1 MSYQCIKLNVEDRVG
16 RLSLA
21 RPDELNAVNPQ
32 MIEEVIDALGSIS
45 AMEDV
50 KALVV
55 TGEGRAFCAGADL
68 TYLDSILGEQKA
80 LSSYLGEFNSMLFAL
95 EELPIPVIGL
105 VHGYALA
112 GGLEILLAC
121 DLVIAAEDA
130 RIGDQHINYALIP
143 GGGSTQ
149 RLPCKVGHQRA
160 LELLFT
166 GRWMT
171 GGGSGPGWAGAAGR
185 SQGPPGRRAG
195 ILAADAQGQE
205 QTCPGPDQEA
215 DHGGRL
221 TPHLREGIA
230 QETSSFRRARLHFTP
245 SCPRHCR
252 LQGQGAAQ
260 VLTLMPQASCRKH

>member
-130 RIGDQHINYALIP
+130 RIGDQHINYALVP

-171 GGGSGPGWAGAAGR
+171 GAEAAQAGLALRAVPKDLLDEELESLLHTLRDKSRHALARIKKLAMAGAH
-185 SQGPPGRRAG
+185 
-195 ILAADAQGQE
+195 
-205 QTCPGPDQEA
+205 T
-215 DHGGRL
+215 
-221 TPHLREGIA
+221 HLREGIA
-230 QETSSFRRARLHFTP
+230 QETRSFVEHASTSPHPAQGIAAFKAKEQ
-245 SCPRHCR
+245 PRF
-252 LQGQGAAQ
+252 
-260 VLTLMPQASCRKH
+260 

>member
-55 TGEGRAFCAGADL
+55 KGEGRAFCAGADL

-130 RIGDQHINYALIP
+130 RIGDQHINYALVP

-171 GGGSGPGWAGAAGR
+171 GAEAAQAGLALRAVPKDLLDEELESLLQTLRDKSRHALARIKKLAMAGVH
-185 SQGPPGRRAG
+185 
-195 ILAADAQGQE
+195 
-205 QTCPGPDQEA
+205 T
-215 DHGGRL
+215 
-221 TPHLREGIA
+221 HLREGIA
-230 QETSSFRRARLHFTP
+230 QEARSFVEHASTSPHPAQGIAAFKAKEQ
-245 SCPRHCR
+245 PRF
-252 LQGQGAAQ
+252 
-260 VLTLMPQASCRKH
+260 